1 MFFKDVILVYIMILE
16 EGMEERVW
24 SNENGWRKRWGFKYL
39 KRELFKIVWVE
50 LRYSLEGSISNSS
63 PTLICE

>member
-24 SNENGWRKRWGFKYL
+24 LNENGWRKRWGFKYL
-39 KRELFKIVWVE
+39 KRELFKIV
-50 LRYSLEGSISNSS
+50 
-63 PTLICE
+63 